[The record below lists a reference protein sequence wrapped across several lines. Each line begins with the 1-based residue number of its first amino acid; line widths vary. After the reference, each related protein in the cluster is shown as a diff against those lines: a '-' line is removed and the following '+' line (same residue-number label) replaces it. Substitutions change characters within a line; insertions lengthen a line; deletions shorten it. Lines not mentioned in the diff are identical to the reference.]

1 MTSSIDPNQLDPI
14 FASLSQANEKYQQHF
29 PGDREALQPTH
40 TLYGGA
46 QLYKAGSTQKIGELA
61 LKSFQQYAPNSTVF
75 AHALQLGGDQDLWQQ
90 IHQRVIQRLQ
100 KCAVEDFRIDFED
113 GYGNRPDDEE
123 DATARYAAEQLALA
137 YQQGIAAPFMGIRIK
152 PFNEELKHRSARTLD
167 LFISTLVRAF
177 DGQVPD
183 DFVVTLPKVLI
194 PEQVTALVQ
203 LLDHIEANLGLEN
216 GTIQIEIMVENTQA
230 LLSKDGMCHL
240 PLIYQATAGRCRGA
254 HFGTYD
260 YTASF
265 DITAALQTMD
275 HPSCDFALQM
285 MKLAFAGTGVW
296 LSNGATSIMPIGD
309 EKTVHD
315 AWKLS
320 FDHITHS
327 LEMGYYQGWDL
338 HPGQIPIRYA
348 ANYAFFLSSL
358 EQASVRLKNFI
369 DKAAQATLVGD
380 VFDDAATGQGLL
392 NYFLRALN
400 CGAITED
407 EIEKTGLTLAE
418 VRSKSFVKIV
428 KKRTE
433 QMTDDG

>member
-1 MTSSIDPNQLDPI
+1 MPTVTDPKHLESIFSAL
-14 FASLSQANEKYQQHF
+14 AQANLKYNQHY

-46 QLYKAGSTQKIGELA
+46 QLYKATSTQKIGELS
-61 LKSFQQYAPNSTVF
+61 LKAFKQYAPDAKVF
-75 AHALQLGGDQDLWQQ
+75 AEALKLPGDEKLWQQ
-90 IHQRVIQRLQ
+90 IYQRVEQRLQ
-100 KCAVEDFRIDFED
+100 RCAVEDFRIDFED
-113 GYGNRPDDEE
+113 GYGNRPDEEE
-123 DATARYAAEQLALA
+123 DATAIYAAEQLALA
-137 YQQGIAAPFMGIRIK
+137 IENGTAAPFMGIRIK

-167 LFISTLVRAF
+167 LFVSTLVKANG
-177 DGQVPD
+177 GQVPEN
-183 DFVVTLPKVLI
+183 FVVTLPKVLI
-194 PEQVTALVQ
+194 PEQVTAFVQ
-203 LLDHIEANLGLEN
+203 LLDHIETKLALAQGSL
-216 GTIQIEIMVENTQA
+216 QIEIMVENTQA
-230 LLSKDGMCHL
+230 LLSQDGVSHL
-240 PLIYQATAGRCRGA
+240 PLIYKATAGRCRGA

-265 DITAALQTMD
+265 DITAAFQTMD

-309 EKTVHD
+309 TKTVHE

-320 FDHITHS
+320 FDHINHS
-327 LEMGYYQGWDL
+327 LEMGFYQGWDL
-338 HPGQIPIRYA
+338 HPAQIPIRYA
-348 ANYAFFLSSL
+348 ASYTFFLSSL
-358 EQASVRLKNFI
+358 EQASIRLKNFI

-392 NYFLRALN
+392 NFFLRALN

-407 EIEKTGLTLAE
+407 EITATGLSLDE

-428 KKRTE
+428 ANRT
-433 QMTDDG
+433 QLAS

>member
-1 MTSSIDPNQLDPI
+1 MSASIDPIILEKIFEPLATANQ
-14 FASLSQANEKYQQHF
+14 KYAAHY

-46 QLYKAGSTQKIGELA
+46 QLYKSTSTQKIGELA
-61 LKSFQQYAPNSTVF
+61 RASMVQYAPNATAF
-75 AHALQLGGDQDLWQQ
+75 AQALGLPGDEQLWQQ
-90 IHQRVIQRLQ
+90 IYQRVNKRLER
-100 KCAVEDFRIDFED
+100 CAVEDFRIDFED
-113 GYGNRPDDEE
+113 GYGNRPDAEE
-123 DATARYAAEQLALA
+123 DATAEFAAKELAKA
-137 YQQGIAAPFMGIRIK
+137 TQQGIAAPFMGIRIK

-167 LFISTLVRAF
+167 IFISTLVEAN
-177 DGQVPD
+177 DGKLPD
-183 DFVVTLPKVLI
+183 NFIVTLPKVLI
-194 PEQVTALVQ
+194 PQQVTAFIRV
-203 LLDHIEANLGLEN
+203 LDHLEIQLGLNN
-216 GTIQIEIMVENTQA
+216 GSIQIEIMVENTQA
-230 LLSKDGMCHL
+230 LLSQDGVCHL
-240 PLIYQATAGRCRGA
+240 PLIYQATGGRCRGA

-309 EKTVHD
+309 DETVHA

-338 HPGQIPIRYA
+338 HPAQIPIRYA
-348 ANYAFFLSSL
+348 ANYAFFLASL
-358 EQASVRLKNFI
+358 EQASIRLKNFI

-407 EIEKTGLTLAE
+407 EIELTGLSLAE
-418 VRSKSFVKIV
+418 VRCKSFVKIV
-428 KKRTE
+428 KNRTE
-433 QMTDDG
+433 QQV

>member
-1 MTSSIDPNQLDPI
+1 MSASIDPIILEKI
-14 FASLSQANEKYQQHF
+14 FEPLATANHRYAKHY

-46 QLYKAGSTQKIGELA
+46 QLYKSSTTQRIGELA
-61 LKSFQQYAPNSTVF
+61 RASMVQYAPDATAF
-75 AHALQLGGDQDLWQQ
+75 AHALGLPGDEKLWQQ
-90 IHQRVIQRLQ
+90 IYDRVNKRLVR
-100 KCAVEDFRIDFED
+100 CAVEDFRIDFED
-113 GYGNRPDDEE
+113 GYGNRPDAEE
-123 DATARYAAEQLALA
+123 DATAEFAAKELAKA
-137 YQQGIAAPFMGIRIK
+137 TQQGIAAPFMGIRIK

-167 LFISTLVRAF
+167 IFVSSLIEANGGKLPDNFI
-177 DGQVPD
+177 
-183 DFVVTLPKVLI
+183 VTLPKVLI
-194 PEQVTALVQ
+194 PQQVSAFIRV
-203 LLDHIEANLGLEN
+203 LDHLEIQLGLNN
-216 GTIQIEIMVENTQA
+216 GSIQIEIMVENTQA
-230 LLSKDGMCHL
+230 LLSQDGVCHL
-240 PLIYQATAGRCRGA
+240 PLIYQATGGRCRGA

-309 EKTVHD
+309 EETVHA

-327 LEMGYYQGWDL
+327 LELGYYQGWDL

-348 ANYAFFLSSL
+348 ANYAFFLASL
-358 EQASVRLKNFI
+358 EQASIRLKNFI

-400 CGAITED
+400 CGAIAED
-407 EIEKTGLTLAE
+407 EIELTGLSLAE
-418 VRSKSFVKIV
+418 VRCKSFVKIV
-428 KKRTE
+428 NSRTE
-433 QMTDDG
+433 QQA

>member
-1 MTSSIDPNQLDPI
+1 MSASIDPIILEKI
-14 FASLSQANEKYQQHF
+14 FEPLAAANHRYAEHY

-46 QLYKAGSTQKIGELA
+46 QLYKSTTTQKIGELSRQSLA
-61 LKSFQQYAPNSTVF
+61 QYAPDASAF
-75 AHALQLGGDQDLWQQ
+75 AQALGLPGDKKLWQQ
-90 IHQRVIQRLQ
+90 IYDRVNQRLAR
-100 KCAVEDFRIDFED
+100 CAVEDFRIDFED
-113 GYGNRPDDEE
+113 GYGNRPDAEE
-123 DATARYAAEQLALA
+123 DATAEFAAKELAKA
-137 YQQGIAAPFMGIRIK
+137 IQQGMAAPFMGIRIK

-167 LFISTLVRAF
+167 IFISTLVNANGGKLPENF
-177 DGQVPD
+177 I
-183 DFVVTLPKVLI
+183 VTLPKVLI
-194 PEQVTALVQ
+194 PQQVTAFIRV
-203 LLDHIEANLGLEN
+203 LDHLEIQLGLNN
-216 GTIQIEIMVENTQA
+216 GSIQIEIMVENTQA
-230 LLSKDGMCHL
+230 LLSQDGVCHL

-296 LSNGATSIMPIGD
+296 LSNGATSIMPVGD
-309 EKTVHD
+309 EATVHA

-338 HPGQIPIRYA
+338 HPAQIPIRYA
-348 ANYAFFLSSL
+348 ANYAFFLASL
-358 EQASVRLKNFI
+358 EQASIRLKNFI

-407 EIEKTGLTLAE
+407 EIEITGLSLAE
-418 VRSKSFVKIV
+418 VRCKSFVKIV
-428 KKRTE
+428 KNRTE
-433 QMTDDG
+433 QQA